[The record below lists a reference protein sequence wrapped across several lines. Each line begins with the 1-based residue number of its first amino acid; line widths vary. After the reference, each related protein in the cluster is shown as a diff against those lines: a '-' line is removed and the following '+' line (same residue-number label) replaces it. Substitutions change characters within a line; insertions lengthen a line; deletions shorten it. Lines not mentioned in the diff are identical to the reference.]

1 MDCDSKIE
9 KETKCIL
16 AEWRVDLKFW
26 CQMHFFGYPF
36 DVQVQPLSI
45 KSKVIRIELH
55 FASINISRSVIFT
68 WAAHITIRN

>member
-36 DVQVQPLSI
+36 DVQVQPFSI
-45 KSKVIRIELH
+45 KVKGHKNGIAYCFNLH
-55 FASINISRSVIFT
+55 L
-68 WAAHITIRN
+68 

>member
-26 CQMHFFGYPF
+26 CQMHFLGYPF
-36 DVQVQPLSI
+36 DVQVQPFSI
-45 KSKVIRIELH
+45 KVKGH
-55 FASINISRSVIFT
+55 N
-68 WAAHITIRN
+68 N

>member
-36 DVQVQPLSI
+36 DIQVSTCEYH
-45 KSKVIRIELH
+45 V
-55 FASINISRSVIFT
+55 
-68 WAAHITIRN
+68 

>member
-36 DVQVQPLSI
+36 DVQVMYNY
-45 KSKVIRIELH
+45 KVKGHKNGIAYCFNLH
-55 FASINISRSVIFT
+55 L
-68 WAAHITIRN
+68 

>member
-36 DVQVQPLSI
+36 DVQVQPFSI
-45 KSKVIRIELH
+45 KVKGHKKVIELH
-55 FASINISRSVIFT
+55 FASLGL
-68 WAAHITIRN
+68 